1 MGTGAADFGGLVSAF
16 HCRIL
21 GKQGMLHNCIKP
33 GKPSIITN
41 FVNCGN
47 RLGVFL
53 RVISFYNTH
62 QVIQHTQ

>member
-1 MGTGAADFGGLVSAF
+1 
-16 HCRIL
+16 
-21 GKQGMLHNCIKP
+21 MLHNCIKP

-62 QVIQHTQ
+62 QLFNIPNKAAKNWALWQTFRLRLPHRQPCG

>member
-1 MGTGAADFGGLVSAF
+1 
-16 HCRIL
+16 
-21 GKQGMLHNCIKP
+21 MLHNCIKP

-53 RVISFYNTH
+53 RVISFYNTLQH
-62 QVIQHTQ
+62 PPVIQYPQ